1 MTHSVE
7 LELTVETEK
16 YRIEIDFE
24 YLDCVLY
31 ILDVSTEEGGLACS
45 MFFFEVPLTYLF
57 PQHRKALV
65 SKTQSICVSF
75 SIRKKDSE
83 F

>member
-1 MTHSVE
+1 MFRDQLVE
-7 LELTVETEK
+7 LELAVETEK

-31 ILDVSTEEGGLACS
+31 ILEVFTEEGGLACS
-45 MFFFEVPLTYLF
+45 IFFFEVPLTYHF

-65 SKTQSICVSF
+65 SKYGAHLCF
-75 SIRKKDSE
+75 
-83 F
+83 FFY